1 MDEFSMAGFY
11 SDPFGPINGGDI
23 GLGSSISIDDVA
35 AMSLGDAIGGA
46 TTFPTAD
53 SILGGAKNI
62 ADWGLKA
69 TETALKTYGQFQDQD
84 LNRYV
89 KTSQVE
95 IAKTNAETAQET
107 ARLMGQAKVQSA
119 QALANAAKSG
129 AGLTAMGQN
138 PNSLMLYLT
147 ILGVVFAAIQV
158 MNSAK

>member
-1 MDEFSMAGFY
+1 MAEFSMSGFF

-35 AMSLGDAIGGA
+35 GLSLGDAIGGSV
-46 TTFPTAD
+46 FPTGD
-53 SILGGAKNI
+53 SILGGVKSI

-69 TETALKTYGQFQDQD
+69 TETGLNMYGKFQDQD
-84 LNRYV
+84 LSRYV

-95 IAKTNAETAQET
+95 IAKTNALTAQDT
-107 ARLMGQAKVQSA
+107 AKLLGQAKVQSA

-147 ILGVVFAAIQV
+147 ILGVVFAGIQI

>member
-35 AMSLGDAIGGA
+35 ALSLGDAIGGSVFA
-46 TTFPTAD
+46 TGD
-53 SILGGAKNI
+53 SILGGAKSL

-69 TETALKTYGQFQDQD
+69 TETGLNMYGKFQDQD

-95 IAKTNAETAQET
+95 IAKTNALTAQDT
-107 ARLMGQAKVQSA
+107 AKLLGQAKVQSA
-119 QALANAAKSG
+119 QALANAARSG

>member
-35 AMSLGDAIGGA
+35 ALSLGDAIGGA
-46 TTFPTAD
+46 SFPSAD

-69 TETALKTYGQFQDQD
+69 TETGLNMYGKFQDQD

-95 IAKTNAETAQET
+95 IAKTNALTAQDT
-107 ARLMGQAKVQSA
+107 AKLLGQAKVQSA

>member
-1 MDEFSMAGFY
+1 MSEISMNGFY
-11 SDPFGPINGGDI
+11 SDPFGPVNGGDI
-23 GLGSSISIDDVA
+23 GLGASITIEDVA
-35 AMSLGDAIGGA
+35 SMGLGDVIGGA
-46 TTFPTAD
+46 SFPSAD
-53 SILGGAKNI
+53 GLLGGAKSI

-95 IAKTNAETAQET
+95 IAKTNALTAQDT
-107 ARLMGQAKVQSA
+107 AKLLGQAKVQSA

-129 AGLTAMGQN
+129 AGLTALGQN

-147 ILGVVFAAIQV
+147 ILGVVFAGIQI
-158 MNSAK
+158 MKTAR